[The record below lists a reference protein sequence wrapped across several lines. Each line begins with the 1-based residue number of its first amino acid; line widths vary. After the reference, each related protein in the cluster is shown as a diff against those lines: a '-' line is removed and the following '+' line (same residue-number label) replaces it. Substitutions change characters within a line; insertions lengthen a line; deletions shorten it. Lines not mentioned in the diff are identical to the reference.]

1 MSASHAIASAHLDLV
16 VRHWADLHQLRTAR
30 PHDAWPPASLQAY
43 LRTVDEY
50 DPADRSAPVRLHVI
64 DTIRTVEAV
73 LVALADQIAARVQSS
88 PVSPA
93 PADWA
98 ARGWSPADRDRR
110 NALAAADSA
119 DLARWP
125 YTGTR
130 TAPQA
135 AVWLAAR
142 VRGDVGPFRPL
153 TGAELDEITRTAAG
167 AAERVEHALG
177 IRRRSVGTGRAC
189 GCGAELL
196 LEGGDGRPP
205 SLVCRACAR
214 SLTLDCA
221 AA

>member
-1 MSASHAIASAHLDLV
+1 MTAIAALQLV
-16 VRHWADLHQLRTAR
+16 VRHWDDLHELRTAR

-43 LRTVDEY
+43 LRTVEEY
-50 DPADRSAPVRLHVI
+50 DPADRSAPVRLHVV
-64 DTIRTVEAV
+64 DTIRVVEAV

-88 PVSPA
+88 PVGPA

-98 ARGWSPADRDRR
+98 ARGWTTADRDRR
-110 NALAAADSA
+110 NALSAADAA
-119 DLARWP
+119 DPARWP
-125 YTGTR
+125 FVGTR
-130 TAPQA
+130 TGRQA

-153 TGAELDEITRTAAG
+153 TGAELDEVTRVAAG

-189 GCGAELL
+189 GCGNELL

-205 SLVCRACAR
+205 SLVCRACDR
-214 SLTLDCA
+214 SLTLAESA